1 MKTSFSRLFGENY
14 VIIKKLS
21 VPRNVKMNK
30 LSQGSWGGGRGAP
43 YKPGGSTVKLTNGPF
58 LSLKAK

>member
-14 VIIKKLS
+14 VIINKLS

-30 LSQGSWGGGRGAP
+30 LSWGSWGGWAP
-43 YKPGGSTVKLTNGPF
+43 YKPGGSIVKLTSGPF